1 MTAPKMDQSENLFQ
15 RAQQTI
21 PGGVNSPVRALKSV
35 EGTPFFA
42 AGGEGAWIVDEDGN
56 RYVDYVLSYG
66 PMILGHGHSAV
77 VEAVQNAATKGLSFG
92 APTLGEVELAELIA
106 SALPSVDLVRLVNSG
121 TEATMSAI
129 RVARGYTQRDRIIK
143 FTGCYHGHADHLLV
157 KSGSGA
163 ATLGVPDSLGVPNDF
178 AKNTLSLPFNDLDA
192 VAEAFNAHPGE
203 IAGIIVEPVAGNMGC
218 VPPAE
223 GFLSGLRSLCDEHGA
238 LLILDEVMTGFRLG
252 WGSAQQIFDVTPD
265 LTCLGK
271 VIGGGMPVG
280 AYGGRE
286 EVMACISPLGG
297 VYQAG
302 TLSGNP
308 LSVSAG
314 LATLGALQDGEAY
327 ALLEERTAIL
337 CQGLLE
343 AADASGVVVSINRVG
358 SMFTVFFGG
367 DPVVDMDSASACD
380 KGQFRQWFHGMRNR
394 GINLPPS
401 QFEACFLSISHGEEE
416 IRKTVDAAA
425 EVFSEIAQN

>member
-1 MTAPKMDQSENLFQ
+1 MDHSETLFE

-42 AGGEGAWIVDEDGN
+42 ESGEGAWITDEDGN
-56 RYVDYVLSYG
+56 RYVDYILSYG
-66 PMILGHGHSAV
+66 PLILGHGHEAV
-77 VEAVQNAATKGLSFG
+77 VDAVQKAATKGLSFG
-92 APTLGEVELAELIA
+92 APTLGEVKLAELIS
-106 SALPSVDLVRLVNSG
+106 SALPSVDMLRLVNSG

-129 RVARGYTQRDRIIK
+129 RVARGYTERDRIIK

-163 ATLGVPDSLGVPNDF
+163 ATLGVPDSLGVPKDF
-178 AKNTLSLPFNDLDA
+178 ARNTLSLPFNDIEA
-192 VAEAFNAHPGE
+192 VAEAFEAHPGE

-218 VPPAE
+218 VPPAD

-238 LLILDEVMTGFRLG
+238 LLIFDEVMTGFRLG

-280 AYGGRE
+280 AYGGRAD
-286 EVMACISPLGG
+286 VMACISPLGG

-314 LATLGALQDGEAY
+314 IATLQALQDGEAY
-327 ALLEERTAIL
+327 AQLEERTAML

-343 AADASGVVVSINRVG
+343 AADAVGLVISINRVG

-380 KGQFRQWFHGMRNR
+380 KGRFRQWFHGMRNR

-401 QFEACFLSISHGEEE
+401 QFEACFLSICHGEKE
-416 IRKTVDAAA
+416 IQKTVAAAA
-425 EVFSEIAQN
+425 EVFAEIAQN